1 MFTANGNVTIVT
13 ARRSWRPHQ
22 STAVTQYD
30 GQGNPTWSADGVGS
44 ELALPNL
51 TLMKNAGTTG
61 GGGYPHRIQALNGG
75 RVDLHSVTA
84 IVNGYLPI
92 LADGNNS
99 RIDFSSM
106 TSLTATSSSLEAR
119 NGGEVV
125 ASQLTRLTGVNL
137 ILNASGTIPTAQ
149 ITSLTYGGVTTTRAA
164 DFAALTSVVEQACRR
179 TLAAASVCRR

>member
-1 MFTANGNVTIVT
+1 M
-13 ARRSWRPHQ
+13 
-22 STAVTQYD
+22 TQYD
-30 GQGNPTWSADGVGS
+30 GQGNPTWTANGVGS

-99 RIDFSSM
+99 RDRFLLDDQPDGRLPRRWRHAM
-106 TSLTATSSSLEAR
+106 E
-119 NGGEVV
+119 GEVV
-125 ASQLTRLTGVNL
+125 TSQLLRLKGATLVQR
-137 ILNASGTIPTAQ
+137 S
-149 ITSLTYGGVTTTRAA
+149 A
-164 DFAALTSVVEQACRR
+164 DNSHR
-179 TLAAASVCRR
+179 TDPEREVPVA